1 MGAHEQVFRTIGCTV
16 RKLLMGA
23 HEQVFNPKGLLGF
36 RLLMG
41 AHEQVFRPLTLLDY
55 LLSHFRPL
63 VDFSVVRM
71 NHKRA
76 AHGRP

>member
-16 RKLLMGA
+16 RKLLMGTY
-23 HEQVFNPKGLLGF
+23 EQGFYQKGSLGLK
-36 RLLMG
+36 LLMG

-55 LLSHFRPL
+55 LLSHFRLL
-63 VDFSVVRM
+63 VDFSVVRV
-71 NHKRA
+71 NPIRA

>member
-1 MGAHEQVFRTIGCTV
+1 MGAHEQVFRTLDCTV
-16 RKLLMGA
+16 RK
-23 HEQVFNPKGLLGF
+23 
-36 RLLMG
+36 LLMG

-63 VDFSVVRM
+63 VDFSVVRV
-71 NHKRA
+71 NPIRA